1 MSIPRPVVNIGEKVY
16 VISFDGSAKAKRE
29 GGAFGAIIWK
39 LPGWTVEKAASGY
52 DVDLTVNEAEYRGLL
67 LALDLL
73 NGLDVQ
79 RLIVCGDSNLA
90 IRQLRNE
97 MDCKALGLQLLRKK
111 CWDQLKTLPKV
122 ELFHVRR
129 DWNASADLIAGQ
141 ALQRHAGMPIVEEQ
155 TLANLV
161 TLNRL
166 GELLDPTSGELTNDE
181 KAQVLPVRT
190 RSGTRQEAEQSVD
203 EEIPPVESPS
213 RHLTP
218 EVLDEMVVKRIRMER
233 IRESQD
239 EESWIHNLKKFI
251 RGDVTDMTSREAS
264 NCSKLAQQYEEDE
277 IGLLFYHSRGDES
290 AEDRSAVMKLVIP
303 ETLKDGILHHYH
315 SSLEGGHQGIGR
327 TYHRVR
333 QHFHW
338 PGFYRCVQR
347 YVGECIDCETGK
359 GRPTIRGESPGNI
372 VPTYPFQVIAM
383 DHIPSLPPSFKDNT
397 ELLIWVDLFT
407 GFVVAKANSSRTAQT
422 VAEAYEECV
431 FRRFGASEA
440 IRHDREPGFMSDFF
454 RAFNQLM
461 GQRQRVTLAY
471 RPQANGAAERMVQT
485 ITRAIKMYVEDEH

>member
-1 MSIPRPVVNIGEKVY
+1 MSIPRPVVNIGDKVY

-39 LPGWTVEKAASGY
+39 LSGWTVEKAASGY

-97 MDCKALGLQLLRKK
+97 MDCKAQGLQLLRKK

-141 ALQRHAGMPIVEEQ
+141 ALQRQAGLPIVEEQ
-155 TLANLV
+155 TLADLV

-166 GELLDPTSGELTNDE
+166 EELLDPTSGKLTNDE
-181 KAQVLPVRT
+181 KAQALPVRT

-203 EEIPPVESPS
+203 EEIRPVESPS

-218 EVLDEMVVKRIRMER
+218 DVLDEMVVKRIRMER
-233 IRESQD
+233 IREAQD

-251 RGDVTDMTSREAS
+251 RGDMTDMTSRDAS
-264 NCSKLAQQYEEDE
+264 NSSKLAQQYEENE
-277 IGLLFYHSRGDES
+277 NGLPFYHSRGDES
-290 AEDRSAVMKLVIP
+290 SEDRSAVMKLVVP
-303 ETLKDGILHHYH
+303 ETLKDDILHHYH

-333 QHFHW
+333 QHFH
-338 PGFYRCVQR
+338 
-347 YVGECIDCETGK
+347 
-359 GRPTIRGESPGNI
+359 
-372 VPTYPFQVIAM
+372 
-383 DHIPSLPPSFKDNT
+383 
-397 ELLIWVDLFT
+397 
-407 GFVVAKANSSRTAQT
+407 
-422 VAEAYEECV
+422 
-431 FRRFGASEA
+431 
-440 IRHDREPGFMSDFF
+440 
-454 RAFNQLM
+454 
-461 GQRQRVTLAY
+461 
-471 RPQANGAAERMVQT
+471 
-485 ITRAIKMYVEDEH
+485 